1 MNFRNLLDEGVD
13 RSGFNDISKSAKR
26 RLELAKKTVN
36 EHEFLKNDVL
46 ELDAFALHLV
56 NACWS
61 TFSQWVR
68 ETKNLHTKRY
78 KLTREMIARRPR
90 SKTRK
95 TMYSVGIASDRSTL
109 KDWIPSQRGD
119 DGDEDDEI
127 KAIRVAQA
135 KKLAKKE
142 AKQQAAEAKES
153 EKVLKASKKTKKTK
167 KTKETK
173 MVLEEEEQNP
183 ASITPVKLLELAKS
197 TVSGHEFVKGEVLE
211 LEAIDIHLTDTCF
224 AEFTKWVKEDWEG
237 KLFVKRVKT
246 PNQTVSNHVA
256 VSADKDS
263 LKGWASDFD
272 LE

>member
-1 MNFRNLLDEGVD
+1 MYNGLNYLGEGID

-26 RLELAKKTVN
+26 RLELAKTTVN
-36 EHEFLKNDVL
+36 EHEFVKNEVL
-46 ELDAFALHLV
+46 ELDAFELHLV
-56 NACWS
+56 DACWS
-61 TFSQWVR
+61 TFSRWVR
-68 ETKNLHTKRY
+68 KTKNLHTKRY

-95 TMYSVGIASDRSTL
+95 TMYCVGIASDRSTL
-109 KDWIPSQRGD
+109 KDWIPSQRGV

-135 KKLAKKE
+135 KKEAKKE
-142 AKQQAAEAKES
+142 AAAKE
-153 EKVLKASKKTKKTK
+153 LKKLLEASKKTKKTK
-167 KTKETK
+167 K
-173 MVLEEEEQNP
+173 VQEEKQNP

-197 TVSGHEFVKGEVLE
+197 TVSEHEFVKGEVLE
-211 LEAIDIHLTDTCF
+211 LEANDIHLTDTCF

-246 PNQTVSNHVA
+246 PNQTVSTHVA

-272 LE
+272 LERMNE